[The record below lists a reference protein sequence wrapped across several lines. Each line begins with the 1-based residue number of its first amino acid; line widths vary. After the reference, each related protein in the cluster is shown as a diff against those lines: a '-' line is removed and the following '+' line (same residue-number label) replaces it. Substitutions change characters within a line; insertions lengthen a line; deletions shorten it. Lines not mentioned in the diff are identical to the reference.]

1 MSTAQSGLWLGPGLQ
16 GVRLGFESQR
26 LLKKS
31 GMVEPRA
38 CCGEPTVWQVAVGLN
53 LELRASG
60 FETYGN
66 RSTRLGQVNIPHLGG
81 C

>member
-31 GMVEPRA
+31 GMVDPGPAAESLQF
-38 CCGEPTVWQVAVGLN
+38 GKWL
-53 LELRASG
+53 
-60 FETYGN
+60 
-66 RSTRLGQVNIPHLGG
+66 
-81 C
+81 